1 MVNWSRL
8 IGRSLHSPIGSAS
21 IFGAA
26 GCSGISSSFSCSA
39 IHYFG
44 VLTGFA
50 VTSAADFFT
59 ASQGAVSD
67 LRYNLCTGGG
77 AGAERRKERGQAIQR
92 RHRAATVRERFL
104 ICDTTSAPAEAW
116 APRSETRRAAEGTR
130 SENP

>member
-1 MVNWSRL
+1 MVNWTRL

-59 ASQGAVSD
+59 ASDGRGSVSALIVYSAASESAPKQSRDRQGAVAD
-67 LRYNLCTGGG
+67 R
-77 AGAERRKERGQAIQR
+77 RRKLLKIGSL
-92 RHRAATVRERFL
+92 HRVPGL
-104 ICDTTSAPAEAW
+104 H
-116 APRSETRRAAEGTR
+116 
-130 SENP
+130 